1 VASGGNEYTGDAEE
15 LKDRLYLNDG
25 KGHFTRSAGLPAL
38 YENKSVVRV
47 ADFDRDGDLDIFVG
61 GRADAGIYG
70 KPPTSYL
77 LQNDGKGNF
86 TVVTAA
92 LIPGLEHLGMVT
104 DAAWVDVDKD
114 GWPDLIVTGEW
125 MPPILFKN
133 LRGHFVRDTL
143 TGDDVDLSGWW
154 CSMLATDLNGDGYPD
169 LLLGNYGL
177 NSKLTASAD
186 YPLKMYVGDMMNNQR
201 MAQILAVQ
209 KNGRYYPFLDK
220 ENLEKQL
227 PFLKKKFLSYG
238 KMAGLTVE
246 EIFGKKLDSSA
257 LYEAYTLGSV
267 ALINDGKGHFKRM
280 ELPYSMQWSPIFSF
294 AQADLNGDGKP
305 DLLVGGN
312 FYGTEPFEGRYDAMP
327 LSLYTGDGK
336 GGFKGVF
343 PLPAPLDT
351 LTGEVRSI
359 QPIRLAKGGRAM
371 IVGFNNG
378 PLRLLQY

>member
-1 VASGGNEYTGDAEE
+1 
-15 LKDRLYLNDG
+15 
-25 KGHFTRSAGLPAL
+25 
-38 YENKSVVRV
+38 
-47 ADFDRDGDLDIFVG
+47 
-61 GRADAGIYG
+61 
-70 KPPTSYL
+70 L

-86 TVVTAA
+86 KVVTAE
-92 LIPGLEHLGMVT
+92 LIPGLERLGMIT
-104 DAAWVDVDKD
+104 DAVWMDVDKD
-114 GWPDLIVTGEW
+114 GWPDLIVCGEW
-125 MPPILFKN
+125 MPPILFRN
-133 LRGHFVRDTL
+133 HAGHFVREPL
-143 TGDDVDLSGWW
+143 TDDDVDLSGWW
-154 CSMLATDLNGDGYPD
+154 CSMLSTDLNGDGYPD

-227 PFLKKKFLSYG
+227 PFLKKKYLSYG
-238 KMAGLTVE
+238 MMAGLTVE

-257 LYEAYTLGSV
+257 LYEAYTLASV

-280 ELPYSMQWSPIFSF
+280 ELPYPMQWSPIFSF
-294 AQADLNGDGKP
+294 AEADFNGDGKP
-305 DLLVGGN
+305 DLLTGGD
-312 FYGTEPFEGRYDAMP
+312 FFGTEPYEGRYDAMP
-327 LSLYTGDGK
+327 LSLYLGDGK
-336 GGFKGVF
+336 GRFKNVL

-359 QPIRLAKGGRAM
+359 RPIRLAKGGQAL

-378 PLRLLQY
+378 PLRLLRY